1 MNTASFIP
9 IEAKSGLSRATL
21 PDTFFTAFYHALAP
35 YRGCAHGCRYCDG
48 RAERYYVEGDFETA
62 IAARVN
68 LPEVVARDVELGLTA
83 REYGSIGLG
92 SGVTDVYQ
100 PLERDLS
107 LTRRTLE
114 ALIPTNLPIVIL
126 TKNDLILRDFDILA
140 RFPRALVIVT
150 VTTTDPEKAQIL
162 EPGASPPEARL
173 EVVRRAKEAGFFA
186 GVMAM
191 PFCPGI
197 TLAGEE
203 TQKVFEASIGAGAD
217 FIQPGGLTLRPGR
230 QKDFFI
236 SEVVA
241 KHYPELAPLYA
252 ELYGENRKSGIPL
265 AGPSTW
271 YGAEFDAALRSL
283 DIPQMIPH
291 SIFREILSPCDSLFT
306 LFCHMQSLYSARGVD
321 TRPLRSATDRYVA
334 WLLEERATLRR
345 KRVKIAPSDPFP
357 ITRVLGEMLADLAAS
372 GGAKLEKLI
381 GNDKLAR
388 LVAELIEQNLVF
400 DYPTLTTGTKR

>member
-48 RAERYYVEGDFETA
+48 RAERYYVEGGFEKA

-68 LPEVVARDVELGLTA
+68 LPEVVARDVESGLTA

-100 PLERDLS
+100 PIERDLG

-114 ALIPTNLPIVIL
+114 ELIPAKLPVVIL
-126 TKNDLILRDFDILA
+126 TKNDLILRDFDLLA
-140 RFPRALVIVT
+140 RFPRVLVIVT
-150 VTTTDPEKAQIL
+150 VTTTDPEKARIL
-162 EPGASPPEARL
+162 EPGASPPDARL
-173 EVVRRAKEAGFFA
+173 EVVKRAKEAGFFA

-197 TLAGEE
+197 TLASEE
-203 TQKVFEASIGAGAD
+203 TQKVFEAAVGSGAD
-217 FIQPGGLTLRPGR
+217 FVQPGGLTLRPGR

-236 SEVVA
+236 SEVID

-271 YGAEFDAALRSL
+271 YNAEFDTALRSL
-283 DIPQMIPH
+283 GVPQLIPH
-291 SIFREILSPCDSLFT
+291 AIFRNTLSPCDSLFT
-306 LFCHMQSLYSARGVD
+306 LFCHMQSLYAARGVD
-321 TRPLRSATDRYVA
+321 TKPLRSATDRYAA
-334 WLLEERATLRR
+334 WLLEERAALRR

-357 ITRVLGEMLADLAAS
+357 ITRVLGDKLADLAGG
-372 GGAKLEKLI
+372 GGAKLEKII

-388 LVAELIEQNLVF
+388 LAAELMEHNRVF
-400 DYPTLTTGTKR
+400 DYPTLTAGTER